1 MGQLSFERHSLVN
14 LSSFTNATNIP
25 FEMLSTITGIV
36 TAVMA
41 VTVGAVVAVE
51 LEVEAPGG
59 VGAIW
64 LKNF

>member
-1 MGQLSFERHSLVN
+1 
-14 LSSFTNATNIP
+14 
-25 FEMLSTITGIV
+25 
-36 TAVMA
+36 MA